1 MAYRLRVYAPTRGVE
16 EVEARASGGG
26 VLQYGPPE
34 GTSTPCID
42 QDELTVG
49 VTISAT
55 LAPGYAVDQWVVNID
70 GDVSYKTTTSCKIS
84 YSGTMSNVQV
94 RLEVVEEAPQATYSA
109 TLRFSANGG
118 TGAPGSITETGDGE
132 YVDITIPRDEP
143 TRTGY
148 FFEGWADDDAATK
161 AQYHPG
167 RTYSWYATEA
177 GYTHR
182 LYAVWTKEQ
191 TGSVRL
197 GPYFELYTPYIWT
210 SSGWQ
215 RATAHIWDNGWKR
228 GS

>member
-1 MAYRLRVYAPTRGVE
+1 MAYRLRVYAPTLGVE
-16 EVEARASGGG
+16 EVEARVSGGG

-55 LAPGYAVDQWVVNID
+55 LEPGYAVDRWVVNID
-70 GDVSYKTTTSCKIS
+70 GDVSEKTTTSCKIS

-109 TLRFSANGG
+109 TLRFNANGG

-161 AQYHPG
+161 AQYYPG

-191 TGSVRL
+191 TGSVRI
-197 GPYFELYTPYIWT
+197 GPNFDLYTPYIWVNG
-210 SSGWQ
+210 GWQ